1 VTVIRRTVS
10 AVGRKTLE
18 GRYGL
23 GAVVVTVAVWEGVAR
38 SGAVQPDVLPAFSN
52 VMSALWHNRHLL
64 IQESWVTLKEA
75 LSGFGLSIVVGI
87 PLGVVLALWRP
98 VDRALRPILVAGQV
112 TPKIALA
119 PIFLLLFGL
128 GSEPKIVLAFLLG
141 FFPVVLDTV
150 LGLRSIQ
157 IEKIYLARSCGAS
170 WLSILVKI
178 RLPNA
183 LPLIMTGLKI
193 AATLSVTGA
202 IVAEY
207 ISPGHGLGL
216 TIVSAGAELRTDVL
230 YAAILCLGVL
240 GFAMFVA
247 ITQLER
253 VLVGWHPSQR
263 ARAARRHS

>member
-1 VTVIRRTVS
+1 VKPLSSFGRKAYDSRYGIGTVIV
-10 AVGRKTLE
+10 TLA
-18 GRYGL
+18 L
-23 GAVVVTVAVWEGVAR
+23 WEIVAR
-38 SGAVQPDVLPAFSN
+38 SGWVAENVLPPFDKVCTAF
-52 VMSALWHNRHLL
+52 WDDHHLL
-64 IQESWVTLKEA
+64 LKQSWVTAKEA
-75 LSGFGLSIVVGI
+75 LFGFLLSIGIGI
-87 PLGVVLALWRP
+87 PLGVILALCRP
-98 VDRALRPILVAGQV
+98 LDRALRPILVAGQV

-119 PIFLLLFGL
+119 PLFLLLFGL
-128 GSEPKIVLAFLLG
+128 GDEPKIVLAFLLG
-141 FFPVVLDTV
+141 FFPVVLDTI

-170 WLSILVKI
+170 WLSILWKV

-207 ISPGHGLGL
+207 IAPGHGLGL
-216 TIVSAGAELRTDVL
+216 TIQAAGGELKTDLL

-240 GFAMFVA
+240 GLVMFVA

-263 ARAARRHS
+263 NRAAARYNRR